1 MRLTSTK
8 GIEMSESKN
17 EFSTVEET
25 VDSLRSAQSTR
36 RRLLKDLRRDDNTAR
51 EQKTLIKTLE
61 LVHKTIMLASL
72 NLDLERLQN
81 YLDVSK

>member
-1 MRLTSTK
+1 
-8 GIEMSESKN
+8 MSESKN